1 MGAALALLSSLTWGV
16 ADFMGGIASRKKSV
30 LQVLVIA
37 YPVGAVVLTGVAIFV
52 VPGELS
58 RETFTIGAIAGAIGA
73 TAIGC
78 LYVALKRGP
87 MGIVSPITAVMSA
100 AIPVFF
106 GLLNGERL
114 NLLAVIGMITAAIA
128 VILVSQEVNTHQ
140 KIAFS
145 TIAISLTS
153 GSLIGTYL
161 TLIGTSSDDSGIW
174 TATIARW
181 FSSILVLGAVL
192 ATVRKFERSSY
203 PWLLVIIS
211 GILDAAANGI
221 FQIATQNGMLAI
233 VAVLGSLYPA
243 TTALLARFILH
254 ERLHKIQITGV
265 VLALAAAAALTL
277 S

>member
-16 ADFMGGIASRKKSV
+16 ADFMGGIASRKRSV

-128 VILVSQEVNTHQ
+128 VILVSQEVNAHQ

-181 FSSILVLGAVL
+181 FSSILVLAAVL

>member
-16 ADFMGGIASRKKSV
+16 ADFMGGIASRKRSV

-37 YPVGAVVLTGVAIFV
+37 YPVGAIVLTGVAIFV

-58 RETFTIGAIAGAIGA
+58 RETFTIGAISGAIGA

-128 VILVSQEVNTHQ
+128 VILVSQEVNAHQ

-181 FSSILVLGAVL
+181 FSAILVLAVVL
-192 ATVRKFERSSY
+192 ATVRNFERSSY

-211 GILDAAANGI
+211 GVLDAAANGI

-265 VLALAAAAALTL
+265 VLALAAAVALTL

>member
-16 ADFMGGIASRKKSV
+16 ADFMGGIASRKRSV

-128 VILVSQEVNTHQ
+128 VILVSQEVNAHQ

-161 TLIGTSSDDSGIW
+161 TLIGTSSDNSGIW

-181 FSSILVLGAVL
+181 FSSILVLSAVL

-211 GILDAAANGI
+211 GVLDAAANGI

-265 VLALAAAAALTL
+265 VLALAAAVALTL

>member
-1 MGAALALLSSLTWGV
+1 
-16 ADFMGGIASRKKSV
+16 
-30 LQVLVIA
+30 
-37 YPVGAVVLTGVAIFV
+37 
-52 VPGELS
+52 
-58 RETFTIGAIAGAIGA
+58 
-73 TAIGC
+73 
-78 LYVALKRGP
+78 

-114 NLLAVIGMITAAIA
+114 NLLAVIGMISAAIA
-128 VILVSQEVNTHQ
+128 VILVSQEVNAHQ

-211 GILDAAANGI
+211 GVLDAAANGI

-265 VLALAAAAALTL
+265 VLALAAAVALTL

>member
-1 MGAALALLSSLTWGV
+1 VGAALALLSSLTWGV
-16 ADFMGGIASRKKSV
+16 ADFMGGIASRKRSV

-58 RETFTIGAIAGAIGA
+58 RETFTIGAISGAIGA

-128 VILVSQEVNTHQ
+128 VILVSQEVNAHQ

-181 FSSILVLGAVL
+181 FSSILVLAAVL

-265 VLALAAAAALTL
+265 VLALAAAVALTL

>member
-16 ADFMGGIASRKKSV
+16 ADFMGGIASRKRSV

-37 YPVGAVVLTGVAIFV
+37 YPVGAIVLTGVAIFV

-128 VILVSQEVNTHQ
+128 VILVSQEVNAHQ

-181 FSSILVLGAVL
+181 FSAILVLAAVL
-192 ATVRKFERSSY
+192 ATVRNFERSSY

-211 GILDAAANGI
+211 GVLDAAANGI

-265 VLALAAAAALTL
+265 VLALAAAVALTL

>member
-16 ADFMGGIASRKKSV
+16 ADFMGGIASRKRSV

-58 RETFTIGAIAGAIGA
+58 SETFTIGAIAGAIGA

-114 NLLAVIGMITAAIA
+114 NLLAVIGIITAATA

-192 ATVRKFERSSY
+192 ATVRNFERSSY

-211 GILDAAANGI
+211 GLLDAAANGI

-265 VLALAAAAALTL
+265 VLALAAAVTLTL

>member
-16 ADFMGGIASRKKSV
+16 ADFMGGIASRKRSV

-37 YPVGAVVLTGVAIFV
+37 YPVGAIVLTGVAIFV

-128 VILVSQEVNTHQ
+128 VILVSQEVNAHQ

-181 FSSILVLGAVL
+181 FSAILVLAVVL
-192 ATVRKFERSSY
+192 ATVRNFERSSY

-211 GILDAAANGI
+211 GVLDAAANGI

-265 VLALAAAAALTL
+265 VLALAAAVALTL

>member
-1 MGAALALLSSLTWGV
+1 
-16 ADFMGGIASRKKSV
+16 MGGIASRKRSV

-58 RETFTIGAIAGAIGA
+58 SETFTIGAIAGAIGA

-114 NLLAVIGMITAAIA
+114 NLLAVIGMISAAIA
-128 VILVSQEVNTHQ
+128 VILVSQEVNAHQ

-211 GILDAAANGI
+211 GVLDAAANGI

-265 VLALAAAAALTL
+265 VLALAAAVALTL